1 MSSVSGVV
9 WHMLNVSSNFLSQ
22 EDGVY
27 IKGLYMEGARWD
39 RQAKVR
45 PTSSSLFLDLV
56 DASGET
62 NSLSHSLIFQVVGES
77 LSKVL
82 YDPVPIVS
90 FYSFPTLF
98 LFFVRSFFRLF
109 VCLFVCLYVLL
120 PSICLSVRP
129 PIYLCIAVWLG
140 SSQSYKLFACLTVTT
155 TWSEIAC
162 SANQHPKA
170 KSSKKKAHKPLRTSC
185 ISQKCVC
192 HVW

>member
-39 RQAKVR
+39 RQARVR
-45 PTSSSLFLDLV
+45 PTSSSLCLVLV
-56 DASGET
+56 DASGESK
-62 NSLSHSLIFQVVGES
+62 SLSHSVFFQVVGES

-98 LFFVRSFFRLF
+98 LFFVRSFVRLF

-129 PIYLCIAVWLG
+129 PIYLCIAV
-140 SSQSYKLFACLTVTT
+140 
-155 TWSEIAC
+155 
-162 SANQHPKA
+162 
-170 KSSKKKAHKPLRTSC
+170 
-185 ISQKCVC
+185 
-192 HVW
+192 

>member
-9 WHMLNVSSNFLSQ
+9 WHVLNVSSNFLSQ

-39 RQAKVR
+39 RQARVR
-45 PTSSSLFLDLV
+45 PTSSFLCLVLV

-98 LFFVRSFFRLF
+98 LFFVRSFVRSF
-109 VCLFVCLYVLL
+109 VCLFVCLYVCMFCCRLC
-120 PSICLSVRP
+120 PCVRLSTCVS
-129 PIYLCIAVWLG
+129 LSDWAAH
-140 SSQSYKLFACLTVTT
+140 SYKLFACLTVTT
-155 TWSEIAC
+155 T
-162 SANQHPKA
+162 
-170 KSSKKKAHKPLRTSC
+170 
-185 ISQKCVC
+185 
-192 HVW
+192 